1 MNILSLSPVIP
12 AVVLED
18 PSRAVSAAR
27 ALLDGGIGVVEVAA
41 RTPASLVS
49 IERIATE
56 VPEIVVG
63 AGTITR
69 TAQAVMAASAGA
81 AFIASPGPTPTLVE
95 GILAAGLPYLPGCST
110 IGEAM
115 ELQERGFNELRF
127 FPAEASGGPAYL
139 GALNG
144 PLPSLRFCA
153 TGGITLANAESYL
166 ALPNVDAIG
175 GTWIAPA
182 DLIRAHDW
190 QAITENARQAV
201 QQIGVLAAQNA
212 AVPA

>member
-1 MNILSLSPVIP
+1 MSILSLSPVIP

-18 PSRAVSAAR
+18 PSRAVNVAR

-69 TAQAVMAASAGA
+69 ATQAVMAASAGA
-81 AFIASPGPTPTLVE
+81 AFIASPGPTPTLVD
-95 GILAAGLPYLPGCST
+95 GLLATGLPYLPGCST
-110 IGEAM
+110 VGEAM
-115 ELQERGFNELRF
+115 ELQERGITELRF
-127 FPAEASGGPAYL
+127 FPAEASGGPDYL
-139 GALNG
+139 GALAG
-144 PLPSLRFCA
+144 PLPGLRFCA
-153 TGGITLANAESYL
+153 TGGITLENARGYL
-166 ALPNVDAIG
+166 DLPNVPTVG

-182 DLIRAHDW
+182 DRIRAHDW
-190 QAITENARQAV
+190 RAITDSARRT
-201 QQIGVLAAQNA
+201 IDLLADL
-212 AVPA
+212 PAPALSA

>member
-1 MNILSLSPVIP
+1 MSILSISPVIP
-12 AVVLED
+12 AVVIED
-18 PSRAVSAAR
+18 PSRAVNVAR

-41 RTPASLVS
+41 RTREALVS

-69 TAQAVMAASAGA
+69 TAQAVMAVNAGA
-81 AFIASPGPTPTLVE
+81 SFIASPGPTPALLE
-95 GILAAGLPYLPGCST
+95 GILETGLPYLAGCST
-110 IGEAM
+110 AGEAM
-115 ELQERGFNELRF
+115 QLLEHGLTEARF

-139 GALNG
+139 AALAG
-144 PLPSLRFCA
+144 PLPGLRFCA
-153 TGGITLANAESYL
+153 TGGISLENAGRYL
-166 ALPNVDAIG
+166 AVPNVSSVG

-190 QAITENARQAV
+190 AGITDRARRTGEMLVALSYLQDTISA
-201 QQIGVLAAQNA
+201 
-212 AVPA
+212 